1 MENWA
6 LITGA
11 STGIGRELT
20 EVFATNRFN
29 LVLVARNR
37 ERLGL
42 VADQLRAVHKIEV
55 KLLPQDLSLPGA
67 AVQIFEGLRETPI
80 SVLVN
85 NAGFGTY
92 GPFAQSDLEVQTN
105 MMRVNMISLVELTHL
120 FVQPM
125 LARGA
130 GRILNVASTAAFQPG
145 PKVSIYYATKAFV
158 FSFSYALAEELNGS
172 GVTVTVLCPGLTRTE
187 FQKRAHM
194 REGGLWPMMSARSVA
209 EAGYRGTMKGRRV
222 VIPGVMNRTGAFLAR
237 RSPLRLTSAIVR
249 RIHEPG
255 FRAGEK

>member
-1 MENWA
+1 MEKWA

-11 STGIGRELT
+11 STGIGRELA
-20 EVFATNRFN
+20 EVFATNGFN
-29 LVLVARNR
+29 LALVARNQ
-37 ERLGL
+37 ERLGV
-42 VADQLRAVHKIEV
+42 VADELRAVHKIEV
-55 KLLPQDLSLPGA
+55 KLVPEDLSLPGA
-67 AVQIFEGLRETPI
+67 ALKIFQELREIPI

-92 GPFAQSDLEVQTN
+92 GPFAQSELEVQTN
-105 MMRVNMISLVELTHL
+105 MMGVNMIALVELTHML
-120 FVQPM
+120 VQPM
-125 LARGA
+125 IARGA
-130 GRILNVASTAAFQPG
+130 GRVLNVASTAAFQPG

-158 FSFSYALAEELNGS
+158 FSFSYALADELLGS

-187 FQKRAHM
+187 FQKRAHL
-194 REGGLWPMMSARSVA
+194 REGGPWPMMSARSVA

-222 VIPGVMNRTGAFLAR
+222 VIPGVMNRIGAFLAR

-255 FRAGEK
+255 IQGQ